1 MFGMINFKNI
11 ANKLYQTVLIFYLG
25 YNQFTIMKKRNN
37 KFNQNQ
43 DEKIIEVYNAQ
54 EDQRLSI
61 Y

>member
-1 MFGMINFKNI
+1 MFGMINFKSI
-11 ANKLYQTVLIFYLG
+11 ANKLCQTVLIFYLG